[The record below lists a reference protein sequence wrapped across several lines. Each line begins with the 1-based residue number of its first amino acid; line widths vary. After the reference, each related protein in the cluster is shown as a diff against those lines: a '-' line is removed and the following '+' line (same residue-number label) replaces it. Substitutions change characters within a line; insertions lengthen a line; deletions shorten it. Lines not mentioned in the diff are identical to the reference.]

1 MLLLMVWLLV
11 VLLLLQL
18 VMLLLLL
25 LVVLLLELLL
35 VVLLLLLLLKLLL
48 LLILLLELLLLLLW
62 LEGAPLLEVLPL
74 LELHAEAILRGGLG
88 RALLLLEGAGGVDW
102 SLVLVGLLLGP
113 GPGSLVLLLL
123 YPGPRRVAQARL
135 LAVVLQPRL
144 LLLLDLLL

>member
-1 MLLLMVWLLV
+1 MVWLLV

-48 LLILLLELLLLLLW
+48 LLILLLLLLW
-62 LEGAPLLEVLPL
+62 LKGAPLLEVLPL

>member
-1 MLLLMVWLLV
+1 MVWLLV

-48 LLILLLELLLLLLW
+48 LLILLLLLLW
-62 LEGAPLLEVLPL
+62 LKGAPLLDVLPL